1 MEFGLF
7 EKGEKDIILFFNDGL
22 PEGVQCLA
30 QAVGVKELVFNAGK
44 LVVDSELELMGF
56 AAGTNSKLKDWRCGC

>member
-1 MEFGLF
+1 MASGRLPITLSGRVKKMEFGLF

-30 QAVGVKELVFNAGK
+30 QVVGVKELVQC
-44 LVVDSELELMGF
+44 
-56 AAGTNSKLKDWRCGC
+56 R